1 MSLFSNLKRWL
12 RDERGITGLE
22 TAIILIAFVVVATV
36 FAFVVLTTGIFSAE
50 RGKETVFAGLQKA
63 RGTMEVRGGI
73 VLQAYDTDAVPDGI
87 LDEVG
92 AVRFQVSTTAGGDP
106 IPLDPTATNNRTVVA
121 FRSGSVV
128 NNDMSYGATE
138 IVGDG
143 DTLLEPGELFTIIVC
158 GDDADPD
165 GDTTDDCATANA
177 GTIGALAV
185 NDRWTLEIQ
194 TPVGAVIDITRSMP
208 AQLDAVMQLH

>member
-1 MSLFSNLKRWL
+1 MDLIRNARRWL

-73 VLQAYDTDAVPDGI
+73 VVQATGSPLAIDSV
-87 LDEVG
+87 E
-92 AVRFQVSTTAGGDP
+92 FQVSTTAGGDP
-106 IPLDPTATNNRTVVA
+106 IPLDPAATSNRTVIA
-121 FRSGSVV
+121 YRSATVV
-128 NNDMSYGATE
+128 NNDMTYQTTE

-143 DTLLEPGELFTIIVC
+143 DLLVEPGELFTITLTAT
-158 GDDADPD
+158 DNADL
-165 GDTTDDCATANA
+165 A
-177 GTIGALAV
+177 ALAV
-185 NDRWTLEIQ
+185 NERWTLEVQ
-194 TPVGAVIDITRSMP
+194 TPVGAVLDITRSLP
-208 AQLDAVMQLH
+208 SQFDAVMQLH

>member
-1 MSLFSNLKRWL
+1 VNKIRSLARRAS

-36 FAFVVLTTGIFSAE
+36 FAFIVLTTGMFSAE

-63 RGTMEVRGGI
+63 RGTMEVRGG
-73 VLQAYDTDAVPDGI
+73 VVVQSTGCPAACVVDSVQ
-87 LDEVG
+87 
-92 AVRFQVSTTAGGDP
+92 FQVSTSAGGDP
-106 IPLDPTATNNRTVVA
+106 IPLDPDATNNATVIA
-121 FRSGSVV
+121 YRSASVV
-128 NNDMSYGATE
+128 ENDMVYTATE

-143 DTLLEPGELFTIIVC
+143 DLLLEPGELFTI
-158 GDDADPD
+158 GLSATDNAD
-165 GDTTDDCATANA
+165 
-177 GTIGALAV
+177 TIEDLLA

-194 TPVGAVIDITRSMP
+194 TPVGAVLDLTRSMP

>member
-73 VLQAYDTDAVPDGI
+73 VVSDNDLAIVQTGITDGTVQFTVAN
-87 LDEVG
+87 
-92 AVRFQVSTTAGGDP
+92 TAGGDP
-106 IPLDPTATNNRTVVA
+106 IPLDPAATNNRTVIA
-121 FRSGSVV
+121 YRDATVV
-128 NNDMSYGATE
+128 DDDVEYTVNW
-138 IVGDG
+138 IVD
-143 DTLLEPGELFTIIVC
+143 DADSLLEPGELAVIEIAVADIDGPPDFAPNSRFTM
-158 GDDADPD
+158 
-165 GDTTDDCATANA
+165 
-177 GTIGALAV
+177 
-185 NDRWTLEIQ
+185 EIQ
-194 TPVGAVIDITRSMP
+194 TPVGAVLDITRSMP

>member
-1 MSLFSNLKRWL
+1 MANEQKSEGHLEVNLRKLIQRT

-63 RGTMEVRGGI
+63 RGTMEVRGGVVIADNDSPI
-73 VLQAYDTDAVPDGI
+73 VQTGI
-87 LDEVG
+87 TAGTVQWSV
-92 AVRFQVSTTAGGDP
+92 ATTAGGEAV
-106 IPLDPTATNNRTVVA
+106 PLDPSATNNRTVLAYRDAGVILDD
-121 FRSGSVV
+121 VT
-128 NNDMSYGATE
+128 YTATE

-143 DTLLEPGELFTIIVC
+143 DLLLEPGELFTMSV
-158 GDDADPD
+158 DV
-165 GDTTDDCATANA
+165 TDLTGATLTPN
-177 GTIGALAV
+177 T
-185 NDRWTLEIQ
+185 RFTFEIQ
-194 TPVGAVIDITRSMP
+194 TPVGAVLDLTRSLP